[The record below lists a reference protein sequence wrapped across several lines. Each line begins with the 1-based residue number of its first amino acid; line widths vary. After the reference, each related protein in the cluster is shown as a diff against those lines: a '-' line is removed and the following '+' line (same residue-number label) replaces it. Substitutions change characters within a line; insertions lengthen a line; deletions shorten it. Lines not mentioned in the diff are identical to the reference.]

1 MKDVSKNFV
10 DSIIEANAMLPHL
23 SGGDV
28 KLGNG
33 NKWNVPTKKGAG
45 SDSQENQG
53 KGSGTVT
60 GNQENAKEAS
70 NAGPSNDTFSHEAKK
85 DPASAGMD
93 NFGLP
98 SNIANKWSMPK
109 TLKDHK
115 NIEDPEPTDDRIQT
129 LEEAVQNL
137 CDVVSFL
144 VEARTKTE
152 KERDAALNAKFG
164 SKRKEQPKYD
174 SNGNPLNQSA
184 RDLLNKV
191 TKGAKPA
198 SKKASKKAAEAHG
211 EK

>member
-1 MKDVSKNFV
+1 MKDISQDFV
-10 DSIIEANAMLPHL
+10 NTLLEANAMLPKL

-33 NKWNVPTKKGAG
+33 NKWNVSTNKGAG

-60 GNQENAKEAS
+60 GNQENAKAAS

-98 SNIANKWSMPK
+98 SNIANKWTMPK

-115 NIEDPEPTDDRIQT
+115 NIEDPESPDDRIQT
-129 LEEAVQNL
+129 LEETVQSL
-137 CDVVSFL
+137 CDIVKVL
-144 VEARTKTE
+144 VKLVLKLKKNVTMLLMLSLGLR
-152 KERDAALNAKFG
+152 RR
-164 SKRKEQPKYD
+164 KRRSSTLMEM
-174 SNGNPLNQSA
+174 L
-184 RDLLNKV
+184 
-191 TKGAKPA
+191 
-198 SKKASKKAAEAHG
+198 
-211 EK
+211 

>member
-1 MKDVSKNFV
+1 MKDISQDFV
-10 DSIIEANAMLPHL
+10 NTLLEANAMLPKL

-33 NKWNVPTKKGAG
+33 NKWNVSTNKGAG

-60 GNQENAKEAS
+60 GNQENAKAAS

-98 SNIANKWSMPK
+98 SNIANKWTMPK

-115 NIEDPEPTDDRIQT
+115 NIEDPESPDDRIQT
-129 LEEAVQNL
+129 LEETVQSL
-137 CDVVSFL
+137 CDIVKVL
-144 VEARTKTE
+144 VEARTKAE
-152 KERDAALNAKFG
+152 KERDDALNAKFG
-164 SKRKEQPKYD
+164 SNTTEKAKFD
-174 SNGNPLNQSA
+174 VNGNALNQAA
-184 RDLLNKV
+184 RNLMKKV
-191 TKGAKPA
+191 TKGTKPA
-198 SKKASKKAAEAHG
+198 TSKASKKAAEAHG